1 MLSALMEGCTG
12 KGKDVTQGGAVYN
25 SSGAAMIG
33 VAEVVDSMTAI
44 EDFVFKQKTVSFP
57 DMISAI
63 NNNWEGHEKLHARVR
78 TSTEKFGTD
87 STMAKANADWLIEF
101 LHKTF
106 QGKEHYRGGKYTVGY
121 WTMTNHAGFGVLSGA
136 LPSGRKKGEPFPS
149 GITPVSGSAPILTAC
164 LNFVSNLNHT
174 HIANGHALNLKYTPS
189 STTVPKFAD
198 TIEAFFKMGGLQ
210 VQFNIIDRK
219 TLEEAK
225 KHPKNYA
232 DLFVRVSGYSAYFK
246 DLNPHMQGEIITRA
260 EYNLDTGDE
269 VRY

>member
-1 MLSALMEGCTG
+1 M
-12 KGKDVTQGGAVYN
+12 YN

-33 VAEVVDSMTAI
+33 VAEVVDSMTTI
-44 EDFVFKQKTVSFP
+44 EEFVFKQEMVTFP
-57 DMISAI
+57 DIISAI
-63 NNNWEGHEKLHARVR
+63 NNNWEGNENEKLHARVR

-87 STMAKANADWLIEF
+87 SAMAKANADWLIEF

-106 QGKEHYRGGKYTVGY
+106 QGKENYRGGRYTVGY

-164 LNFVSNLNHT
+164 LNFVSHLNHT

-189 STTVPKFAD
+189 TTTVPKFAD
-198 TIEAFFKMGGLQ
+198 TIKAFFRMGGLQ
-210 VQFNIIDRK
+210 VQFNIIDRNI
-219 TLEEAK
+219 LEEARR
-225 KHPKNYA
+225 HPDNYR

-246 DLNPHMQGEIITRA
+246 DLNRHMQEEIITRA
-260 EYNLDTGDE
+260 EYNLNTGDE
-269 VRY
+269 VLY